1 MTTTLSAR
9 EQDLSQRTEHEGGP
23 GDDPREDTPVRAR
36 WLLDILATKWT
47 PVVLH
52 LLNEQSPMRSGE
64 LRRSVPGVSQKV
76 LTATLRNLERDGL
89 VMRVDYRETP
99 LRVEYRIT
107 GLGASLIPIIFSL
120 EAWAE
125 ENIAEVLA
133 RRTRHRGVG
142 QVRLPGRTSASTP
155 AWTA

>member
-1 MTTTLSAR
+1 MAMTVSVR
-9 EQDLSQRTEHEGGP
+9 EQDLSQGIEREDMPGEGP
-23 GDDPREDTPVRAR
+23 GDDTPVRAR

-47 PVVLH
+47 PIVLY

-76 LTATLRNLERDGL
+76 LTTTLRNLERDGL
-89 VMRVDYRETP
+89 VMREIYPETS
-99 LRVEYRIT
+99 LRVEYCIT
-107 GLGASLIPIIFSL
+107 ELGASLIPIIFSL

-133 RRTRHRGVG
+133 RRTLASGAG
-142 QVRLPGRTSASTP
+142 QVHLPGRASASPT

>member
-1 MTTTLSAR
+1 MTTTVAVR
-9 EQDLSQRTEHEGGP
+9 EQDLSQAIEREGRPGCGP
-23 GDDPREDTPVRAR
+23 GEDTPVRAR

-47 PVVLH
+47 PMVLY

-76 LTATLRNLERDGL
+76 LTTTLRNLERDGL
-89 VMRVDYRETP
+89 VKRENYPGTVP
-99 LRVEYRIT
+99 RVEYCIT
-107 GLGASLIPIIFSL
+107 ELGASLIPIIFSL

-125 ENIAEVLA
+125 ENLAEVLA
-133 RRTRHRGVG
+133 RRTLHRGG
-142 QVRLPGRTSASTP
+142 RQVHLPGRAPASTP

>member
-1 MTTTLSAR
+1 MTMTVSVR
-9 EQDLSQRTEHEGGP
+9 EQDLPPEAEREGRP
-23 GDDPREDTPVRAR
+23 GDDPGDDTPVRAR

-47 PVVLH
+47 PIVLH

-76 LTATLRNLERDGL
+76 LTTTLRNLERDGL
-89 VMRVDYRETP
+89 VMRQNYLETP

-107 GLGASLIPIIFSL
+107 ELGASLIPIIFSL

-133 RRTRHRGVG
+133 RRTLHGGVG
-142 QVRLPGRTSASTP
+142 QVRLPGRTPASTT

>member
-1 MTTTLSAR
+1 MTITVSVR
-9 EQDLSQRTEHEGGP
+9 EQDLSRAIEYEDRPGDGP
-23 GDDPREDTPVRAR
+23 GDDTPVRAR

-47 PVVLH
+47 PVVLY

-76 LTATLRNLERDGL
+76 LTTTLRNLERDGL
-89 VMRVDYRETP
+89 VTRDYYPETVP
-99 LRVEYRIT
+99 RVEYRIT
-107 GLGASLIPIIFSL
+107 ELGASLIPIIFSL

-133 RRTRHRGVG
+133 RRTLHGAPMPREEAFTIR
-142 QVRLPGRTSASTP
+142 
-155 AWTA
+155 